1 MNKDESGEWMSKIES
16 KRIVTGVT
24 GLDEMLGGGVPL
36 GKIVLLCG
44 GPGTGKTIFSIQ
56 YMMSAVARGEPCV
69 YVSLE
74 ESFKE
79 KVENALN
86 FGWDLQKAIDQEK
99 LAVLD
104 ISMIPQSRGIVEPF
118 EREQGKLDQGIIK
131 AVEDAVDKVKAKH
144 ILIDPL
150 TSIVIHEVRSGA
162 KRYQIGQIFD
172 SIKRKKCNGLIV
184 SESIPNNNDFYME
197 QFLSDG
203 VFIMDKDIIDFR
215 LIKTIRIDKMRGTS
229 FDEQPRSYLI
239 TSRGFSVFNKEPII
253 H

>member
-1 MNKDESGEWMSKIES
+1 MSKTES

-24 GLDEMLGGGVPL
+24 GLDEMLGGGVPS

-56 YMMSAVARGEPCV
+56 YMMSAIARGEPCV

-86 FGWDLQKAIDQEK
+86 FGWDLQKAMDQEK

-131 AVEDAVDKVKAKH
+131 AVEDAADKVKAKH

-150 TSIVIHEVRSGA
+150 TSIVIHEVRSGT

-172 SIKRKKCNGLIV
+172 SIKRKRCNGIIV

-203 VFIMDKDIIDFR
+203 VIIMDKDIIDFR

-239 TSRGFSVFNKEPII
+239 TNRGFSVFNKEPII

>member
-1 MNKDESGEWMSKIES
+1 MSRTDS
-16 KRIVTGVT
+16 RVVTGIT
-24 GLDEMLGGGVPL
+24 GLDEMLGGGVPT
-36 GKIVLLCG
+36 GKIALLCG
-44 GPGTGKTIFSIQ
+44 GPGTGKTIFSIH
-56 YMMSAVARGEPCV
+56 YMMSAIARGEPCV

-79 KVENALN
+79 KMDNALN
-86 FGWDLQKAIDQEK
+86 FGWDMQKAMDEGK

-104 ISMIPQSRGIVEPF
+104 ISMIPQSSGIVEPY
-118 EREQGKLDQGIIK
+118 EREQGKLELGIIK
-131 AVEDAVDKVKAKH
+131 AIEDAVDRVKGRH
-144 ILIDPL
+144 IVIDPL
-150 TSIVIHEVRSGA
+150 TSIVIHEVRSGR

-172 SIKRKKCNGLIV
+172 SIKRKRCNGLIV

-203 VFIMDKDIIDFR
+203 VLIMDKDIIDFR

-239 TSRGFSVFNKEPII
+239 TNRGFSVFNKEPII
-253 H
+253 K